1 MKFSI
6 SSSALSS
13 KLQNLAKTLSAKPSI
28 PILNNFLFEV
38 VDGVLTLTTSDSETT
53 MKAALKLDESDSNGR
68 FTVPS
73 RTILDATR
81 ELPDQPLHFDINLET
96 MAVQITYHFTAQ
108 TAEEY
113 PRNKELAADAASI
126 QMESAVLLNSIVR
139 SIFAT
144 GQDELRP
151 IMNGIYFDL
160 KEDGLAIVATDGHKL
175 VKNKNNAIRSDV
187 KRSFVLAKKPASL
200 LRNILTKDATM
211 VEIKFDDRNA
221 EVHFP
226 NGMLSCRLVEG
237 NYPNYESVIPKD
249 NPNQITLDRK
259 GLVSVLRRVLP
270 FASESSQLIRLHI
283 EQGLIELSSED
294 IDFATSAK
302 ESMVCDYVGI
312 PMNIGFKGSVLGDVL
327 NNLDSDDVV
336 VQLADPSKAALVL
349 PAVQPENEEVL
360 MLIMPMML
368 NDN

>member
-6 SSSALSS
+6 SSTALSS
-13 KLQNLAKTLSAKPSI
+13 KLQNLAKTLSAKPSL
-28 PILNNFLFEV
+28 PILNNFLFEI

-53 MKAALKLDESDSNGR
+53 MKASMQLDESDSNGR

-96 MAVQITYHFTAQ
+96 MAVQITYQNGVYNFTAQ

-139 SIFAT
+139 SLFAT

-175 VKNKNNAIRSDV
+175 VKSKNTAIRSDV

-200 LRNILTKDATM
+200 LRNILTKDSTM
-211 VEIKFDDRNA
+211 VEVKFDDRNA

-226 NGMLSCRLVEG
+226 NGMLSCRLIEG
-237 NYPNYESVIPKD
+237 N
-249 NPNQITLDRK
+249 
-259 GLVSVLRRVLP
+259 
-270 FASESSQLIRLHI
+270 
-283 EQGLIELSSED
+283 
-294 IDFATSAK
+294 
-302 ESMVCDYVGI
+302 
-312 PMNIGFKGSVLGDVL
+312 
-327 NNLDSDDVV
+327 
-336 VQLADPSKAALVL
+336 
-349 PAVQPENEEVL
+349 
-360 MLIMPMML
+360 
-368 NDN
+368 

>member
-6 SSSALSS
+6 SSTALSS
-13 KLQNLAKTLSAKPSI
+13 KLQNLAKTLSAKPSL
-28 PILNNFLFEV
+28 PILNNFLFEI

-53 MKAALKLDESDSNGR
+53 MKASMQLDESDSNGR

-96 MAVQITYHFTAQ
+96 MAVQITYQNGVYNFTAQ

-139 SIFAT
+139 SLFAT

-175 VKNKNNAIRSDV
+175 VKSKNTAIRSDV

-200 LRNILTKDATM
+200 LRNILTKDSTM
-211 VEIKFDDRNA
+211 VEVKFDDRNA

-226 NGMLSCRLVEG
+226 NGMLSCRLIEG
-237 NYPNYESVIPKD
+237 NYPNYESVIPQD

-270 FASESSQLIRLHI
+270 FASESSQLIRL
-283 EQGLIELSSED
+283 
-294 IDFATSAK
+294 
-302 ESMVCDYVGI
+302 
-312 PMNIGFKGSVLGDVL
+312 
-327 NNLDSDDVV
+327 
-336 VQLADPSKAALVL
+336 LV
-349 PAVQPENEEVL
+349 
-360 MLIMPMML
+360 
-368 NDN
+368 